1 MVETE
6 ACTTTVRKYWC
17 RTGRGNHSP
26 RSRADGLSCC
36 FPRGWTG
43 GDRAMTGT
51 PLPGVLAPLGPLLDH
66 YGYLAVAGLRADGA
80 VEVRRVPAGAHR
92 QLLHVQPGLRGV

>member
-1 MVETE
+1 MHHDRSEILVPN
-6 ACTTTVRKYWC
+6 
-17 RTGRGNHSP
+17 GPGNHSP

-66 YGYLAVAGLRADGA
+66 YGYLAVAGLII
-80 VEVRRVPAGAHR
+80 VEDFGVPAPGETVLIAAAVYAGAGR
-92 QLLHVQPGLRGV
+92 LNIWRSA